1 MTEARFFTIGHST
14 RPADVVVTMLHAAGA
29 GMLADVRT
37 FPHSRSNPV
46 FNIETFPD
54 LLSGE
59 DIEYRHFPALGG
71 RRNRQEGV
79 DPSVNALWRER
90 AFHNYADYALG
101 EEFALGLA
109 ELVKLGLEQPVAIMC
124 SEAVWWRCHRRIIAD
139 YLLHRG
145 IPVYHLMGR
154 DRIVPARPTE
164 AATGRDDYRLVYPLT
179 EKDART

>member
-37 FPHSRSNPV
+37 FPHSRSNPA

-124 SEAVWWRCHRRIIAD
+124 SEAVWWRCHRRIITDHLILAG
-139 YLLHRG
+139 H
-145 IPVYHLMGR
+145 PVVHLMAPGR
-154 DRIVPARPTE
+154 
-164 AATGRDDYRLVYPLT
+164 ATRATVTPGAKRDADGRVTYP
-179 EKDART
+179 EG